1 MCAGAPIERCDVVAC
16 CLYFQKK
23 LNTFF
28 QDGIE
33 CSEPAT
39 NMMNTQEQQRRF
51 FTEFS
56 NTLANGKI
64 TPEQA
69 CSLIEKVRDA
79 KMFPDEIDTEDK
91 QQKGFYEIAWLF
103 ADWKITTEDACE
115 LFKEWI
121 DGWKPVK
128 N

>member
-1 MCAGAPIERCDVVAC
+1 MCTDRTIRCGCMLSLFSKKIE
-16 CLYFQKK
+16 Y
-23 LNTFF
+23 FF

-39 NMMNTQEQQRRF
+39 NMNTQEQQKRF

-56 NTLANGKI
+56 NALVNGKI

-91 QQKGFYEIAWLF
+91 QQKGFDEIAWTF
-103 ADWKITTEDACE
+103 ADWKVSTEEACD

-121 DGWKPVK
+121 DEWKPVK